1 MAGRGQL
8 NDLSQIPYPRLSYSR
23 RHPEEFRPKYPGGCS
38 MNHEA
43 NFRVGTKMGQVRIP
57 VSNIPPGP
65 ILGEPVIG
73 QCIAVLRRTAVYFAE
88 RYLVMETGV
97 RRFTDENG
105 IEVQLTDERFRHILR
120 RHPEMAFQLH
130 RFAETLASPDAVSPS
145 RSSPAV
151 QLYYRLYPDLRGRN
165 RYICLVVKRET
176 GYSFIL
182 TAYLDRRIKGELP

>member
-1 MAGRGQL
+1 
-8 NDLSQIPYPRLSYSR
+8 
-23 RHPEEFRPKYPGGCS
+23 
-38 MNHEA
+38 
-43 NFRVGTKMGQVRIP
+43 
-57 VSNIPPGP
+57 
-65 ILGEPVIG
+65 
-73 QCIAVLRRTAVYFAE
+73 
-88 RYLVMETGV
+88 METGV
-97 RRFTDENG
+97 RRFTDEDG
-105 IEVQLTDERFRHILR
+105 VEVRLTDERLRHILR

-151 QLYYRLYPDLRGRN
+151 QLYYRLYQDLRGRN